1 MGQYVRKF
9 YKGEKV
15 EEAQSKRLA
24 LLEWVRRQDED
35 RMLRHNSESVEL
47 IRVSSRRGMSRRAM
61 VRIWG
66 ERLVTAVL
74 GHAG

>member
-9 YKGEKV
+9 YKGEKAD
-15 EEAQSKRLA
+15 EAQSKRLA

-47 IRVSSRRGMSRRAM
+47 IRVSNRRGMSRRAM